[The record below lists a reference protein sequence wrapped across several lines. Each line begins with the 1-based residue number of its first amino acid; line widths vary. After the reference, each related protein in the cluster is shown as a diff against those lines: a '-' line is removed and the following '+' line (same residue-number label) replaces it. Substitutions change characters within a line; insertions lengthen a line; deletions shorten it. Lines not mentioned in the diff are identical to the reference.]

1 MHVSVKE
8 PDKSDMSILKIE
20 NERQIAEFGIDQ
32 IAHELWGGSVSRQF
46 PIYLVLLRGRAV
58 GFFQAIQQTCVY
70 PGIHPEMMTPR
81 EFVKVVKS
89 LVTEMKRHVG
99 NPLFMLCKKATE
111 IGPKGM
117 RMVRL
122 KKAPEEAYV
131 YTEEES

>member
-1 MHVSVKE
+1 
-8 PDKSDMSILKIE
+8 MSLIRIDTERDILK
-20 NERQIAEFGIDQ
+20 FGIDQ
-32 IAHELWGGSVSRQF
+32 IAQELWGGPVERQF
-46 PIYLVLLRGRAV
+46 PIYLVTHKGHV
-58 GFFQAIQQTCVY
+58 CGFFQALEQTCIY
-70 PGIHPEMMTPR
+70 PALHPEMMSPR

-122 KKAPEEAYV
+122 TKAPEEAYI
-131 YTEEES
+131 YTEEDT